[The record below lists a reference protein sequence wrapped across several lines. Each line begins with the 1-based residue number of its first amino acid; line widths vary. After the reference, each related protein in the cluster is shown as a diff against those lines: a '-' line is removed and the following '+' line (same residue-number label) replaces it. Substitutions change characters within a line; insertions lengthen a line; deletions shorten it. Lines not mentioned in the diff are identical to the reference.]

1 MFNEKVSA
9 AKSLM
14 VLGKL
19 LILIC
24 STPVLADSINNPRFF
39 EYNGSN
45 FTNRLAEVTF
55 GWFRTLDD
63 DQMEQY
69 QQSLVHAVLVAD
81 NGKAVSWYKRDA
93 SGTATPVMTWPNGD
107 WYCRRVYVS
116 VIAYSTQKNMTATA
130 CFNYAHSNWR
140 WIEN

>member
-1 MFNEKVSA
+1 
-9 AKSLM
+9 M

-19 LILIC
+19 SILLC
-24 STPVLADSINNPRFF
+24 STPVFGDNVNNPRFF
-39 EYNGSN
+39 DYNGSA
-45 FTNRLAEVTF
+45 FTNRLASITF
-55 GWFRTLDD
+55 GWFKTLDD

-81 NGKAVSWYKRDA
+81 NGKSVSWYKRDA

-107 WYCRRVYVS
+107 GYCRRVHIS
-116 VIAYSTQKNMTATA
+116 VIAYSIQKNMAATA

-140 WIEN
+140 RMEN